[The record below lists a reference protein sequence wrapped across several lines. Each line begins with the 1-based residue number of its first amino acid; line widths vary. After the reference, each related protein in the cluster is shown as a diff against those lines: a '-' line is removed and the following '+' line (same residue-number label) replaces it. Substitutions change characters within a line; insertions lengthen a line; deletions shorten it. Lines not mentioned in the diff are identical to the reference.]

1 MGNVMEEVYGLKI
14 IMYILE
20 ILEMMNFME
29 QDYLLMNKV
38 IIILA
43 IGKIVYVMVQEY
55 YQLIKNQ
62 YIKENLKIVKKKDME
77 KKHMKME
84 IYIKALF
91 IMEKKMENDKF

>member
-55 YQLIKNQ
+55 Y
-62 YIKENLKIVKKKDME
+62 
-77 KKHMKME
+77 
-84 IYIKALF
+84 
-91 IMEKKMENDKF
+91 